1 MSSASNLT
9 QLLLVKALNES
20 SDGIAIIDARQAGFP
35 VIYVSKGFE
44 NMTGYTSAEVMG
56 KNFRLFQGSDTN
68 QSELVLLRSAMVKG
82 EACIATLR
90 NYRKDGT
97 MYWNEL
103 SITPVYDDDGLL
115 SHFISIQKDVSVK
128 ILLEQQLK
136 TLTNTDPVSGI
147 NNRRHFDERFSNLLS
162 IAKRIQCEVSVL
174 LISLDYFKHFN
185 ERYGQS
191 AGDECLQKVGR
202 CIAKSFQRTSDC
214 AARFSGEEFSV
225 ASFSS
230 NLEGLDQHIQKL
242 CELVGTLNIQ
252 HSDSPHGVVTITIGG
267 IQHLPNRDTTQEKL
281 IELANLKLLAAK
293 RNGGNCVNILD

>member
-1 MSSASNLT
+1 MIPPSNLT

-20 SDGIAIIDARQAGFP
+20 SDGIAIVDARKAGFP

-44 NMTGYTSAEVMG
+44 NMTGYASAEVMG

-68 QSELVLLRSAMVKG
+68 QSELVLLRSAMAKG

-90 NYRKDGT
+90 NYRKDGV

-115 SHFISIQKDVSVK
+115 SHFISIQKNVSAK

-136 TLTNTDPVSGI
+136 TLTNNDPVSGI
-147 NNRRHFDERFSNLLS
+147 SNRRHFDERFSNLLS
-162 IAKRIQCEVSVL
+162 IAKRIQSEMSVL
-174 LISLDYFKHFN
+174 LINLDYFKQFN
-185 ERYGQS
+185 ERNGQS

-214 AARFSGEEFSV
+214 AARYSGEEFSV
-225 ASFSS
+225 VSFSS

-242 CELVGTLNIQ
+242 CELVSTLNIQ
-252 HSDSPHGVVTITIGG
+252 HSDSPHGVVTIAIGG
-267 IQHLPNRDTTQEKL
+267 IQRLPNRETTQEEL